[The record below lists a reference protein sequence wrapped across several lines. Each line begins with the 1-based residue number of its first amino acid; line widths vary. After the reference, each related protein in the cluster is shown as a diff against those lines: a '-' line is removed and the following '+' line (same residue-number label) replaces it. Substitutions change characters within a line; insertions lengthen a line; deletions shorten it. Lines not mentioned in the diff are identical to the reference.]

1 MSLRERLPSLVRG
14 FKPGPDTP
22 TYAIIT
28 ATASALRAN
37 RALAARVTVAAAAI
51 GVAPLLLWRAAANY
65 RAWLALDAG
74 GLPYN
79 PLGYVINA
87 MLRPLARFDTRVPA
101 PYDRAALEPLYGPE
115 AFVSYLHDGEEG
127 GAAELPCRAGP
138 RPGVPTFV
146 APQRQTTQG
155 LADGDGAGLR
165 ARQVACLEA
174 LARANPDV
182 FKTAPSEAEGRHHGA
197 LWLVDGGA
205 GARGRGRGRGVAG
218 LAWGLRGEFAH
229 PHGEGS
235 AHLVLSLA
243 DAETLVARGWAE
255 RHPLS
260 GGRGLLP
267 WGYVL
272 VYAPRDDDEFALW
285 SRVLLASARFIAAA
299 SGWRGKVVIPEK
311 M

>member
-1 MSLRERLPSLVRG
+1 MSLRERLPSLVRS
-14 FKPGPDTP
+14 FKPVPDIS

-28 ATASALRAN
+28 TTASALRAN
-37 RALAARVTVAAAAI
+37 KALAARVAVAAATM
-51 GVAPLLLWRAAANY
+51 GVAPLLLWRAATNY

-79 PLGYVINA
+79 PLGYLVNA
-87 MLRPLARFDTRVPA
+87 LMRPLARFDTRVPA
-101 PYDRAALEPLYGPE
+101 PYNRATLEPLYGRE
-115 AFVSYLHDGEEG
+115 AFVSYFDGGEEG
-127 GAAELPCRAGP
+127 AKLPYRAGP
-138 RPGVPTFV
+138 RPDVPTFV
-146 APQRQTTQG
+146 APQRQMTQG
-155 LADGDGAGLR
+155 IADGDGAGLR
-165 ARQVACLEA
+165 ARQVACMEA
-174 LARANPDV
+174 LARANPDA

-197 LWLVDGGA
+197 LWLADGGA

-243 DAETLVARGWAE
+243 DAETLIARGWAE

-260 GGRGLLP
+260 GGRGPLP
-267 WGYVL
+267 WGYVF

-285 SRVLLASARFIAAA
+285 CRVLLASARFVAAA
-299 SGWRGKVVIPEK
+299 SGWEGKVIVPEE